1 MQPSISF
8 SQMKLVK
15 RLILFFLL
23 SLALVACAPVAT
35 SQAVQVPEAL
45 QLAIGAAVLAVL
57 TAGFV
62 FLFEKS
68 GLDLRGFAVP
78 VSVTVSAYLV
88 AQLQGWINTIPAQYD
103 PTLTVI
109 LQILVV
115 IVGGLGVLRLRANEP
130 ARLL

>member
-1 MQPSISF
+1 
-8 SQMKLVK
+8 MKLQKVV
-15 RLILFFLL
+15 LF
-23 SLALVACAPVAT
+23 LVLVLTLTACAPVAT

-45 QLAIGAAVLAVL
+45 QLALGALVLAAL

-62 FLFEKS
+62 YLFEKTK
-68 GLDLRGFAVP
+68 LDLRGYAVP
-78 VSVTVSAYLV
+78 VSVTLSAYLV
-88 AQLQGWINTIPAQYD
+88 AQLQGWINTLPAQYD
-103 PTLTVI
+103 PLLTVV

>member
-1 MQPSISF
+1 MIIRKVF
-8 SQMKLVK
+8 LAFV
-15 RLILFFLL
+15 LIVT
-23 SLALVACAPVAT
+23 LAACAPVAT

-45 QLAIGAAVLAVL
+45 QLALGALVLAAL

-62 FLFEKS
+62 YLFEKT
-68 GLDLRGFAVP
+68 GLDLRGYAVGI
-78 VSVTVSAYLV
+78 SVTLSAFLV

-103 PTLTVI
+103 ATLTIV

>member
-1 MQPSISF
+1 
-8 SQMKLVK
+8 MKIRNIL
-15 RLILFFLL
+15 LFFV
-23 SLALVACAPVAT
+23 LALALAACAPVAT

-45 QLAIGAAVLAVL
+45 QLALGALILAAL

-62 FLFEKS
+62 YIFEWT
-68 GLDLRGFAVP
+68 GLDLRGYAVGI
-78 VSVTVSAYLV
+78 SVTISAYLV
-88 AQLQGWINTIPAQYD
+88 AQLQGWINTLPAQYD
-103 PTLTVI
+103 PMLTVI

>member
-1 MQPSISF
+1 MIIRKVF
-8 SQMKLVK
+8 
-15 RLILFFLL
+15 
-23 SLALVACAPVAT
+23 LALVLIVTLAACAPVAT

-45 QLAIGAAVLAVL
+45 QLALGALVLAAL

-62 FLFEKS
+62 YLFEKT
-68 GLDLRGFAVP
+68 GLDLRGYAVGI
-78 VSVTVSAYLV
+78 SVTLSAFLV

-103 PTLTVI
+103 TTLTIV